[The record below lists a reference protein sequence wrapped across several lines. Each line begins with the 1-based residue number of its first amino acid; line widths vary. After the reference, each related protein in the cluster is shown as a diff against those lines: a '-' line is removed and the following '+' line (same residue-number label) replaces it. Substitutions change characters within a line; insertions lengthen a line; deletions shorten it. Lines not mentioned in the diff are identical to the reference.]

1 MRNDKP
7 QAVLARQAGSRRSRA
22 RAFEIKRGERM
33 KRILVITGALLLSV
47 GAVIA
52 QQDVAN
58 QTQTTMKATG
68 RALGAVLTPMVK
80 GEKPYDQAAVDTAL
94 GQLEDTAKKLPTM
107 FPESIKGVK
116 IEGDYSSS
124 PKIWEDKAGF
134 AAKIESFAKVVT
146 EAKAKIKD
154 LDSLKANVP
163 AIGKECGGCH
173 ETFRL
178 KNG

>member
-1 MRNDKP
+1 
-7 QAVLARQAGSRRSRA
+7 
-22 RAFEIKRGERM
+22 M
-33 KRILVITGALLLSV
+33 KRMLVVAGALLLSV
-47 GAVIA
+47 GAGIA

-68 RALGAVLTPMVK
+68 RALGAVLGPMFK

-94 GQLEDTAKKLPTM
+94 TQLADTAKKLPAM
-107 FPESIKGVK
+107 FPESIKGLKV
-116 IEGDYSSS
+116 EGDYSSS

-134 AAKIESFAKVVT
+134 AAKIDSFAKVVT
-146 EAKAKIKD
+146 EARAKIKD
-154 LDSLKANVP
+154 LDSLKATFP
-163 AIGKECGGCH
+163 AIGKECGACH

>member
-1 MRNDKP
+1 MLSPSDAP
-7 QAVLARQAGSRRSRA
+7 QTAAASPPGPA
-22 RAFEIKRGERM
+22 PTM
-33 KRILVITGALLLSV
+33 ITSKTSPASG
-47 GAVIA
+47 
-52 QQDVAN
+52 
-58 QTQTTMKATG
+58 
-68 RALGAVLTPMVK
+68 VLTPMVK
-80 GEKPYDQAAVDTAL
+80 GDKPYDQAAVNEAL
-94 GQLEDTAKKLPTM
+94 KVLDDTAKKLPTM
-107 FPESIKGVK
+107 FPESTKGLK
-116 IEGDYSSS
+116 PEGDYSSS

-154 LDSLKANVP
+154 LDSLKATVP

>member
-1 MRNDKP
+1 
-7 QAVLARQAGSRRSRA
+7 
-22 RAFEIKRGERM
+22 M
-33 KRILVITGALLLSV
+33 KRVLVVAGALLLSI
-47 GAVIA
+47 GAVMA
-52 QQDVAN
+52 SQEVAN

-68 RALGAVLTPMVK
+68 RAMGAVLGPMFK

-94 GQLEDTAKKLPTM
+94 TQLADTAKKLPTM
-107 FPESIKGVK
+107 FPESIKGLKV
-116 IEGDYSSS
+116 EGDYSSS

-134 AAKIESFAKVVT
+134 TAKIDSFAKVVT

-163 AIGKECGGCH
+163 VIGKECSGCH

-178 KNG
+178 KI

>member
-1 MRNDKP
+1 
-7 QAVLARQAGSRRSRA
+7 
-22 RAFEIKRGERM
+22 M
-33 KRILVITGALLLSV
+33 KRMLIVAGALLLSV
-47 GAVIA
+47 GAGVA

-58 QTQTTMKATG
+58 KTQAAMKATG
-68 RALGAVLTPMVK
+68 KSLGGVLSPMVK

-94 GQLEDTAKKLPTM
+94 AQLEDTAKKLPTM
-107 FPESIKGVK
+107 FPESIKGLK

-134 AAKIESFAKVVT
+134 AAKIDSFAKAVT

-154 LDSLKANVP
+154 LDSLKANMP
-163 AIGKECGGCH
+163 AIGKECSGCH

-178 KNG
+178 KI